1 MTLKI
6 GLALVVL
13 LVTAL
18 ILGQGAIRKYVL
30 RHRRPRRAHK
40 RSQSHLSAR
49 TDTRSLEDAYC
60 VLGPSS
66 MREVCDDIPT
76 IDEHGLHRTVIRTRT
91 LETVLGPVGP
101 VEVERDARYTLP
113 GYGHVARTSE
123 TEFETFQDHL
133 RLRVDVTGNTTSS

>member
-6 GLALVVL
+6 GLALIVL

-30 RHRRPRRAHK
+30 RHRRARRAHK
-40 RSQSHLSAR
+40 RSQSHLS
-49 TDTRSLEDAYC
+49 TRADIRSSEDAYC

-66 MREVCDDIPT
+66 IREVCDNIPT
-76 IDEHGLHRTVIRTRT
+76 IDEHGRRRTVIRTRT

-123 TEFETFQDHL
+123 TEFETFQDHVRL
-133 RLRVDVTGNTTSS
+133 RLDVTGNTTSS

>member
-6 GLALVVL
+6 ALPLIVL

-30 RHRRPRRAHK
+30 RHRRSRRAQK
-40 RSQSHLSAR
+40 LSQSQLSAR
-49 TDTRSLEDAYC
+49 TDMRPLQDAYC

-66 MREVCDDIPT
+66 MREVCDNIPT
-76 IDEHGLHRTVIRTRT
+76 IDEHGLRRTVIRTRT

-101 VEVERDARYTLP
+101 VEVERDARFTLP
-113 GYGHVARTSE
+113 GYGHVVRTSE
-123 TEFETFQDHL
+123 TEFETFQDHM
-133 RLRVDVTGNTTSS
+133 RLRVDATGTTTSS

>member
-6 GLALVVL
+6 GLALIVL

-18 ILGQGAIRKYVL
+18 ILGQGALRKYVM
-30 RHRRPRRAHK
+30 RHRRSRRAHE
-40 RSQSHLSAR
+40 RSQSLSAR
-49 TDTRSLEDAYC
+49 TDMRSLEDAYC

-66 MREVCDDIPT
+66 LREVCDNIPT
-76 IDEHGLHRTVIRTRT
+76 IDEHGLRRTVIRTRT

-123 TEFETFQDHL
+123 TEFETFQDHMRL
-133 RLRVDVTGNTTSS
+133 RLDVTGNTTSS